1 MELPAAPQVGG
12 QQLDLNHTPLA
23 MDQDLNM
30 APIEESLEMIIN
42 PAQQNVHEEEELIDP
57 PPPLVEPELGVA
69 AEMAANIQEL

>member
-1 MELPAAPQVGG
+1 
-12 QQLDLNHTPLA
+12 
-23 MDQDLNM
+23 MDQDLNV
-30 APIEESLEMIIN
+30 APIEEPLEMIIN